1 MRNWLWELR
10 YALRQLRRSPGF
22 TVAVVLT
29 LALGIGATTAIFS
42 AVYGLLLK
50 SLPFED
56 AGRLVAVASTHAQ
69 VVGAAEATFLDFED
83 WKAQQHSFTELA
95 AYTTRNPDTVS
106 MRIAGP
112 AGGRSEQVHRVL
124 ASGNLFSLL
133 GVKARLGRTFTAQD
147 DRAGHDAVAVLSAT
161 AWQRYFG
168 GDPEVVGRALDL
180 NGASYTVVGV
190 LPVGAAYPAEGE
202 VWLPLSQIDGAT
214 RASRVWHSVKV
225 LGRLRPGVTMA
236 GARAD
241 MEMIAARLQAAYPA
255 TNRGENVE
263 LIPLRDQLVG
273 TLRPAML
280 SLLGA
285 VVLVLLI
292 ACVNVASLLLVRA
305 AAQRREMAVR
315 QALGAERGRIFSQ
328 YLAQTLVLCL
338 MGGALGMGLA
348 AGMLPPLRVALS
360 HTAGLDGS
368 MIASVGLS
376 WPVLGFA
383 LVACVVT
390 ALIFGMLPMVRGV
403 EREGLVEALKPG
415 DRGSTG
421 GNRLSHHW
429 NRGALIAG
437 EIAIAVV
444 VLFLG
449 ALVMR
454 SYAKLLAVDPG
465 FRTDHLLSAEI
476 WLPQPKYSDD
486 GAATTQFYERL
497 LDRLNQSP
505 GVAAAGTTTQTPLKP
520 SQVMTRFLVEGAPAL
535 APGAFPLAQMRFVS
549 PGFFQT
555 MGLQLK
561 DGRVFTRQDVDQ
573 GLGAFVVNEAFAKR
587 YLAGRSAVGR
597 KVLIGV
603 MTPQPVHWPVI
614 GVVLDAR
621 DLGVDAEAQPELYM
635 PGYGLH
641 AVVLVRS
648 IAGSQGQDA
657 ESTIATLR
665 GAVREIDAAQPIYN
679 VQAVDAVF
687 SDSLARQ
694 RMTAVLLGVFA
705 VVALVLAAIGI
716 YGVLSYSVS
725 QRTREIGVRM
735 AVGANRGDVL
745 RMVLWQAGVFAI
757 AGLAIGLG
765 AAIASARLMQGLL
778 FQTNTLD
785 GASIGIALGTLAAVA
800 MLAVSAPAW
809 RAASVNPTEALRSE

>member
-10 YALRQLRRSPGF
+10 YALRQLRKSPGF
-22 TVAVVLT
+22 TLAVVLT

-56 AGRLVAVASTHAQ
+56 AGRIVAVASTHAQ
-69 VVGAAEATFLDFED
+69 VVGAVEATFLDFED

-106 MRIAGP
+106 MRIVGP
-112 AGGRSEQVHRVL
+112 AGGRAEQVHRVL
-124 ASGNLFSLL
+124 ASGNFFSVL
-133 GVKARLGRTFTAQD
+133 GVRARLGRTFTPQD
-147 DRAGHDAVAVLSAT
+147 DQAGHDAVALLSAA
-161 AWQRYFG
+161 AWWRYFG

-180 NGASYTVVGV
+180 NGTSFTVVGV
-190 LPVGAAYPAEGE
+190 LPAGAAYPAEGE
-202 VWLPLSQIDGAT
+202 VWLPLSQIDKPT

-225 LGRLRPGVTMA
+225 LGRLRPGATMA

-241 MEMIAARLQAAYPA
+241 METIAARLQAAYPA

-315 QALGAERGRIFSQ
+315 QALGAERRRIFSQ

-348 AGMLPPLRVALS
+348 AGMLPLLRVALS
-360 HTAGLDGS
+360 HTTGLDGS

-383 LVACVVT
+383 LAVCVVT
-390 ALIFGMLPMVRGV
+390 ALIFGLLPMARGV
-403 EREGLVEALKPG
+403 ERDGLVEALKPG

-421 GNRLSHHW
+421 GNRLG
-429 NRGALIAG
+429 RGTLIAG

-449 ALVMR
+449 VLVMR

-465 FRTDHLLSAEI
+465 FRTDHLLSAEV
-476 WLPQPKYSDD
+476 WLPQPKYTDD
-486 GAATTQFYERL
+486 GVATTQFYERL

-505 GVAAAGTTTQTPLKP
+505 GVMAAGTTTQTPLKP

-535 APGAFPLAQMRFVS
+535 APGAFPLAQMRYAS

-555 MGLQLK
+555 MGLQLRE
-561 DGRVFTRQDVDQ
+561 GRVFTRQDVDQ

-603 MTPQPVHWPVI
+603 MTPQPAHWPVI
-614 GVVLDAR
+614 GVVSDAR

-648 IAGSQGQDA
+648 QQDP

-665 GAVREIDAAQPIYN
+665 GAVRELDAAQPIYN
-679 VQAVDAVF
+679 VQAVDAVL

-694 RMTAVLLGVFA
+694 RMTAVLLGIFA

-725 QRTREIGVRM
+725 QRTREIGVRI

-745 RMVLWQAGVFAI
+745 RLVLSQAGMFAV
-757 AGLAIGLG
+757 AGLATGLG
-765 AAIASARLMQGLL
+765 AAIASARLMRGLL
-778 FQTNTLD
+778 FQTSTLD

>member
-10 YALRQLRRSPGF
+10 YALRQLRKSPGF
-22 TVAVVLT
+22 TLAVVLT

-56 AGRLVAVASTHAQ
+56 AGRIVAVASTHAQ
-69 VVGAAEATFLDFED
+69 VVGAVEATFLDFED

-106 MRIAGP
+106 MRIVGP
-112 AGGRSEQVHRVL
+112 AGGRAEQVHRVL
-124 ASGNLFSLL
+124 ASGNFFSVL
-133 GVKARLGRTFTAQD
+133 GVRARLGRTFTPQD
-147 DRAGHDAVAVLSAT
+147 DQAGHDAVALLSAA
-161 AWQRYFG
+161 AWWRYFG

-180 NGASYTVVGV
+180 NGTSFTVVGV
-190 LPVGAAYPAEGE
+190 LPAGAAYPAEGE
-202 VWLPLSQIDGAT
+202 VWLPLSQIDKPT

-225 LGRLRPGVTMA
+225 LGRLRPGATMA

-241 MEMIAARLQAAYPA
+241 METIAARLQAAYPA

-315 QALGAERGRIFSQ
+315 QALGAERRRIFSQ

-348 AGMLPPLRVALS
+348 AGMLPLLRVALS
-360 HTAGLDGS
+360 HTTGLDGS

-383 LVACVVT
+383 LAVCVVT
-390 ALIFGMLPMVRGV
+390 ALIFGLLPMARGV
-403 EREGLVEALKPG
+403 ERDGLVEALKPG

-421 GNRLSHHW
+421 GNRLG
-429 NRGALIAG
+429 RGTLIAG

-449 ALVMR
+449 VLVMR

-465 FRTDHLLSAEI
+465 FRTDHLLSAEV
-476 WLPQPKYSDD
+476 WLPQPKYTDD
-486 GAATTQFYERL
+486 GVATTQFYERL

-505 GVAAAGTTTQTPLKP
+505 GVMAAGTTTQTPLKP

-535 APGAFPLAQMRFVS
+535 APGAFPLAQMRYAS

-603 MTPQPVHWPVI
+603 MTPQPAHWPVI
-614 GVVLDAR
+614 GVVSDAR

-648 IAGSQGQDA
+648 QQDP

-665 GAVREIDAAQPIYN
+665 GAVRELDAAQPIYN
-679 VQAVDAVF
+679 VQAVDAVL

-694 RMTAVLLGVFA
+694 RMTAVLLGIFA

-745 RMVLWQAGVFAI
+745 RLVLSQAGMFAV
-757 AGLAIGLG
+757 AGLATGLG
-765 AAIASARLMQGLL
+765 AAIASARLMRGLL
-778 FQTNTLD
+778 FQTSTLD
-785 GASIGIALGTLAAVA
+785 GSSIGIALGTLAAVA